1 MKPET
6 VYLFR
11 ADITTNVATTDQY
24 RALAREAL
32 SQLEFALPDTGD
44 ILLKANATVLF
55 PADKRIVTHPGFL
68 SGIADTLLARGV
80 SVDRIVIGDG
90 QSGEQEDKGHTWEVA
105 GYRAATSELG
115 VRLAAM
121 NETETRTIDVPDHVV
136 FNRYPIYSEVTDCSF
151 FFNVPLAKCHNLGC
165 TTLSIKNLMG
175 ILGRPERHLCA
186 IQDIDAPLGD
196 DLWRLTDSGLSLFED
211 RFYHKLCDTLAALR
225 SLNIPRLAMVDG
237 LIGRDG
243 TAFNEGD
250 NYPLGWTLIGEN
262 EVQVDAIGTHLM
274 GLDPTQTPYLRFAHD
289 RGFGEIDPSKIE
301 VVDLST
307 QKVLSGDELNTHI
320 SSHTL
325 MPISRREGGY
335 YDRFRTDGSVVPWR
349 IDDVN
354 KQRSAD
360 GLDPIPFT

>member
-1 MKPET
+1 MNDT
-6 VYLFR
+6 VYLYR
-11 ADITTNVATTDQY
+11 TEITSNVATFDQY
-24 RALAREAL
+24 RSLARQAL
-32 SQLEFALPDTGD
+32 SRLDFALPDAGT

-55 PADKRIVTHPGFL
+55 PADKRVVTHPGFL
-68 SGIADTLLARGV
+68 AGIADVLIERGV
-80 SVDRIVIGDG
+80 SSDRIVIGDG
-90 QSGEQEDKGHTWEVA
+90 QSGEQEDKGHTWAGA
-105 GYRAATSELG
+105 GYQAAVDELG
-115 VRLAAM
+115 LRLAPM
-121 NETETRTIDVPDHVV
+121 NETETRSIDVPAHQIFDS
-136 FNRYPIYSEVTDCSF
+136 FPIYQDVTDCGF

-186 IQDIDAPLGD
+186 IQDIDKPLEA

-225 SLNIPRLAMVDG
+225 GLNIPRLAMVDG

-262 EVQVDAIGTHLM
+262 EVHVDAIGTYLM

-289 RGFGEIDPSKIE
+289 RGFGEIDPSKIP
-301 VVDLST
+301 VIDLATDTS
-307 QKVLSGDELNTHI
+307 LSGDAL
-320 SSHTL
+320 SSHVSSDVL

-335 YDRFRTDGSVVPWR
+335 YDRFRPDGSVVPWR

-354 KQRSAD
+354 KQRIAD
-360 GLDPIPFT
+360 GLEQIKYQ